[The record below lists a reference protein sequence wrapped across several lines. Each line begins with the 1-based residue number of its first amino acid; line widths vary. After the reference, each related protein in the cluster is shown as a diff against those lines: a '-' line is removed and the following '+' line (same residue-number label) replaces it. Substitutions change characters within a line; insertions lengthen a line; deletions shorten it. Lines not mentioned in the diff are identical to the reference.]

1 MMPRIFTLIF
11 LAALACV
18 GLRTTACRAQTMSFQ
33 DVQKLKPAQVG
44 RRVAYGAG
52 AQQFGELRLP
62 AGPGPHPVAVIIHG
76 GCWYSEYDLAHVAA
90 FAEALN
96 GLGFATWAVEYRR
109 VGDAGGGF
117 PGTFEDVS
125 AAADFLRT
133 LARTHPLD
141 LTRVVAVGHSAGGQL
156 ALWLAA
162 RGDAHAVGQTPS
174 PAPLKLR
181 GVVSL
186 AGVTDMKKFGPRC
199 GGAAAKFLGGSPDEV
214 PDRYKQTSPVELLPA
229 RVPVRLVHGA
239 ADQIVPVELGREY
252 EAAARRGGGDV
263 ELAIVEGAGH
273 FELIAPQSSAW
284 PAVKAAL
291 LSLTRGDTP
300 GGAPSR
306 AARNEK

>member
-1 MMPRIFTLIF
+1 MPRIFTAIL
-11 LAALACV
+11 LAALALA
-18 GLRTTACRAQTMSFQ
+18 GPTTTACRAQNLTFQ
-33 DVQKLKPAQVG
+33 DVQKLKAARVG
-44 RRVAYGAG
+44 QRVAYGAG

-62 AGPGPHPVAVIIHG
+62 AGGGPHPVAVIIHG
-76 GCWYSEYDLAHVAA
+76 GCWYSEYDLAHVAP

-96 GLGFATWAVEYRR
+96 GLGFATWAIEYRR

-125 AAADFLRT
+125 AGAEFLRQ

-162 RGDAHAVGQTPS
+162 RGDAHAAGRTPS
-174 PAPLKLR
+174 SAPLRLR

-186 AGVTDMKKFGPRC
+186 AGITDMKKFGPRC
-199 GGAAAKFLGGSPDEV
+199 GGAAAKFLGGSFDEV
-214 PDRYKQTSPVELLPA
+214 PERYKQTSPVELLPA

-239 ADQIVPVELGREY
+239 EDRIVPVELGREY

-263 ELAIVEGAGH
+263 ELTVVAGAGH

-291 LSLTRGDTP
+291 LSLTRGDAQGDGP
-300 GGAPSR
+300 RRASR
-306 AARNEK
+306 DEN

>member
-1 MMPRIFTLIF
+1 MMPRIFTPVL
-11 LAALACV
+11 LAALACA
-18 GLRTTACRAQTMSFQ
+18 GTATAPACRAQTMTFQ
-33 DVQKLKPAQVG
+33 DVQKLKAARDG
-44 RRVAYGAG
+44 RRVQYGAL

-62 AGPGPHPVAVIIHG
+62 AGRGPHPVAVIVHG
-76 GCWYSEYDLAHVAA
+76 GCWYSEYDLTHVAG

-96 GLGFATWAVEYRR
+96 GLGFATWAIEYRR

-117 PGTFEDVS
+117 PGTFEDV
-125 AAADFLRT
+125 AAGADFLRQ

-141 LTRVVAVGHSAGGQL
+141 LTRVVVVGHSAGGQL

-162 RGDAHAVGQTPS
+162 RGDAAAGAQARPS
-174 PAPLKLR
+174 EALRLR

-199 GGAAAKFLGGSPDEV
+199 GGAAAKLLGGSFDEV

-239 ADQIVPVELGREY
+239 ADDIVPVEMGRAY
-252 EAAARRGGGDV
+252 EAAARRVGGDV

-273 FELIAPQSSAW
+273 FELIAPQSPAW

-291 LSLTRGDTP
+291 LSLAQGD
-300 GGAPSR
+300 AP
-306 AARNEK
+306 